1 MYNFCL
7 AFVICGLAVII
18 GELVSAWSKAWIP
31 SVFVT
36 AVGLVIGYWTFL
48 PHDLVKDSVLI
59 PFGATTGIMIMIT
72 HLGTIISLRRLIDQ
86 WKTVVCCLAGLLGM
100 CLFAYFICPFFMDR
114 SLVIAGLPPLTGGIV
129 AATMMQ
135 KAAMDAGLTMAA
147 LFAISMYC
155 VQGFAG
161 YPLTAFALKK
171 ESARLLAEYRAGK
184 AQSSSKDKA
193 AMQEAMEL
201 IAGAEN
207 TKRLPLQIPEK
218 YNSSI
223 VILTK
228 LGLVAWFATQ
238 AGKYTGISG
247 AIWCLVLGVLFCTL
261 GFLDR
266 DALHKANSF
275 NIIMFALMMFV
286 FDGLKDMTP
295 AMLFDMIG
303 PMLFFIVVGVAGM
316 TIFAYVAAKLLH
328 RSFLLSFANCL
339 TALYGF
345 PFDQIIT
352 DNTCKTVAANREE
365 YDFLM
370 GKLFPSMIVGGFVTV
385 TITSVLIAGFFVN
398 LL

>member
-1 MYNFCL
+1 MYNFLL
-7 AFVICGLAVII
+7 AFVACGVAVII

-36 AVGLVIGYWTFL
+36 AVVLIAGYWTFL
-48 PHDLVKDSVLI
+48 PHDLIKDSFLI
-59 PFGATTGIMIMIT
+59 PFGATISVMVMIT
-72 HLGTIISLRRLIDQ
+72 HLGTVISLKRLIDQ
-86 WKTVVCCLAGLLGM
+86 WKTVVTCLLGLFGM
-100 CLFAYFICPFFMDR
+100 CVVAYLVCPLFMDR
-114 SLVIAGLPPLTGGIV
+114 TLVIAGLPPLTGGIV

-135 KAAMDAGLTMAA
+135 KAATEAGLTMAA

-155 VQGFAG
+155 IQGFAG
-161 YPLTAFALKK
+161 YPLTAYALKK
-171 ESARLLAEYRAGK
+171 ESARLLEEYRSGK
-184 AQSSSKDKA
+184 AKASASDKD
-193 AMQEAMEL
+193 AMQGAMEL

-207 TKRLPLQIPEK
+207 VKRLPLQIPEK

-228 LGLVAWFATQ
+228 LALVAWLATQ
-238 AGKYTGISG
+238 VGKYTGISG
-247 AIWCLVLGVLFCTL
+247 AIWALVLGVVFCTL

-275 NIIMFALMMFV
+275 NIMMFALMMFV
-286 FDGLKDMTP
+286 YDGLKDMTP
-295 AMLFDMIG
+295 EMLTAMIG
-303 PMLFFIVVGVAGM
+303 PMIAFILVGVAGM
-316 TIFAYVAAKLLH
+316 TIFAAIAAKVLK
-328 RSFLLSFANCL
+328 RSFFLCFANCL

-352 DNTCKTVAANREE
+352 DNTCKTVAKSREE

-385 TITSVLIAGFFVN
+385 TITSVVIAGIFMKM
-398 LL
+398 L